1 MAVPAAAAVVDAV
14 VDQNLQ
20 LTRQVLIARAELLPA
35 GDVVAVDVVVVQ
47 INFRLL
53 TSISYI

>member
-1 MAVPAAAAVVDAV
+1 MAVPAAAAVVDVV
-14 VDQNLQ
+14 VDHNLQ

-35 GDVVAVDVVVVQ
+35 EDVVAVDAVVVQ